1 MPAFQVQAG
10 KGPYQRGGATAWGG
24 GDRKAAPAAS
34 PDGSNPLP
42 ATSQSPAAQVYSQP
56 AAQASPQAQPFSG
69 GSGADAYRQPAQSG
83 HWDMGQQGAEGAWSN
98 GYNPHW
104 EQDQQPASA
113 PAPQAPQVR
122 QERQERPHP
131 QYQYQA
137 QAQAQ
142 QAPVAAPAASPAA
155 YQDPRR
161 GTGTASDPNA
171 WDNDPRSNPN
181 NTMSIFENPTTHQ
194 RYSDFDNAALRAT
207 PGGTLVGKDSTTT
220 WDPQGIYKDPT
231 SPFYIPPG
239 DPRWGGA

>member
-1 MPAFQVQAG
+1 MPAFQVQTG
-10 KGPYQRGGATAWGG
+10 KGPYQRGGAMAWGG
-24 GDRKAAPAAS
+24 GAKPAAAS

-42 ATSQSPAAQVYSQP
+42 ATTQSPAAQVYSQP
-56 AAQASPQAQPFSG
+56 AAQASPQAQSFGG

-83 HWDMGQQGAEGAWSN
+83 HWDMGEQGAEGAWSN

-104 EQDQQPASA
+104 AQDQQAA
-113 PAPQAPQVR
+113 PAPAPMPQAPQMR

-131 QYQYQA
+131 QYQA
-137 QAQAQ
+137 QTHQTPV
-142 QAPVAAPAASPAA
+142 QAPMAAPATL
-155 YQDPRR
+155 QDPRR

-171 WDNDPRSNPN
+171 WDSDPRSNPN